1 MRARPETLSVD
12 PNRRRK
18 WRVEARAPQ
27 PSGEEDRSRRAV
39 MLLACEL
46 LLADLARSGDPGQE
60 WKVRT
65 LKRLRSSLLMC
76 QRLDEGSAA
85 AASAP
90 AAEAADSHG
99 RGTRRV
105 GTVPDSRRV
114 RDGRR

>member
-1 MRARPETLSVD
+1 
-12 PNRRRK
+12 
-18 WRVEARAPQ
+18 
-27 PSGEEDRSRRAV
+27 

-99 RGTRRV
+99 RDTRRV
-105 GTVPDSRRV
+105 GALGIEPRPAD
-114 RDGRR
+114 